1 MVLLRLVAKEQAV
14 ETTQENVN
22 IKEESQHRQRQWQQD
37 GHNSAAPKDQSDQ
50 QQQ

>member
-1 MVLLRLVAKEQAV
+1 VPVRDQKAV
-14 ETTQENVN
+14 ETTKENVN

-37 GHNSAAPKDQSDQ
+37 GHNSAALKGQSDQ